1 MSRSRCAL
9 AALAGLATLVTVACA
24 GGSRAVA
31 GGTESGAK
39 LSATPNTGLEVIGW
53 MRRAH
58 PSRALR
64 SLSFDITTTD
74 YAGGRQVER
83 ASRAYAS
90 LPGRLRVDLLPT
102 STRAGY
108 VRNRQRLS
116 VFNRGRRVSTSN
128 RVDLATLLAYDVFAQ
143 SIDTTI
149 MWLDAANIRYGLLR
163 RDYWFGRPVWV
174 VGAERGD
181 HTSPQFWVD
190 AERWRVVRV
199 IQRDQRN
206 RVADARFTEYTQLL
220 DVPVPT
226 RIVIYVDGDL
236 VQEQR
241 MANLAVNPVVPARA
255 FDLARWRRLSAGD

>member
-1 MSRSRCAL
+1 MSSSRFVL
-9 AALAGLATLVTVACA
+9 AALAGLSAFGAGACVS
-24 GGSRAVA
+24 GSRAVA

-64 SLSFDITTTD
+64 SLSFDITTTE
-74 YAGGRQVER
+74 YGGGRQVER
-83 ASRAYAS
+83 ESRAYAS

-102 STRAGY
+102 SARAGY

-116 VFNRGRRVSTSN
+116 VFSRGRRVSTST
-128 RVDLATLLAYDVFAQ
+128 RVDLATLLAYDIFAQ

-149 MWLDAANIRYGLLR
+149 MWLDSAKIRYGLLR

-199 IQRDQRN
+199 IQRDTRN
-206 RVADARFTEYTQLL
+206 RVADARFTEYTELL

-226 RIVIYVDGDL
+226 RIAIYVEGNL
-236 VQEQR
+236 AQEQR
-241 MANLAVNPVVPARA
+241 MVNLAANPAVPARA
-255 FDLARWRRLSAGD
+255 FDLARWRRVSAGD